1 MITATRTTSH
11 VLFHM
16 VVAFVVMWAATG
28 STAFGGVAA
37 LVEPL
42 CYVALTPLHE
52 KAWHYIEGALAARA
66 RRAGTA
72 GQMAGA

>member
-1 MITATRTTSH
+1 MITAARTTSH

-42 CYVALTPLHE
+42 CYVALPPCTKRPGTTS
-52 KAWHYIEGALAARA
+52 KAPSPREPVAPARPG
-66 RRAGTA
+66 R
-72 GQMAGA
+72 